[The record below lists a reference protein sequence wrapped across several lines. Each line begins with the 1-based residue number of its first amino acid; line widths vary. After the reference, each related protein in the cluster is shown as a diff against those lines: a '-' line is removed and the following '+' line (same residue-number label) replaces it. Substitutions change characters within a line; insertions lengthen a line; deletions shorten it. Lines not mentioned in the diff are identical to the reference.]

1 MYFISFHLAN
11 LSLSSS
17 FANVSDNFV
26 TLNDGRFSNV
36 VGMHRLT
43 ALVIRDCE
51 KTLNVRT
58 SNSSKLDVFLSKSSD
73 NAETPTNTGSPSL
86 GGFGK
91 VADRPWLFLR
101 CRNNDGAAKAEGG
114 RGEGGA
120 ERRERLSLDRV
131 KEPRLRSNETG
142 ETQAP
147 FIILGLIGGIA
158 VKNESSW
165 RRLWESGVA
174 GTWRG

>member
-1 MYFISFHLAN
+1 MYFISFHFAN

-43 ALVIRDCE
+43 ALVMRDCE

-58 SNSSKLDVFLSKSSD
+58 SNNNKLDVFLSKSSD
-73 NAETPTNTGSPSL
+73 SAETPTNTGSPSL

-101 CRNNDGAAKAEGG
+101 CRNNDGVAKAEGG
-114 RGEGGA
+114 TGEGGA
-120 ERRERLSLDRV
+120 ERWERLSFSRV
-131 KEPRLRSNETG
+131 KEPSRSNEIG
-142 ETQAP
+142 EAQAP
-147 FIILGLIGGIA
+147 FIILGLIGGLA
-158 VKNESSW
+158 VKNESFW
-165 RRLWESGVA
+165 RRLWGSGVA